1 MLFEFFLLLP
11 LIEFSSSLIFLICN
25 FFRKINLNNIFLDPH
40 RVGVCVS
47 VAMSALQFP
56 ILRSCLLFGPRM
68 MQNIFFAFSISFF
81 LFVCFSW
88 LVCNYSVCCVIKCVA
103 VFILLLTSIDFP
115 FFAII
120 LYRFLLFFL
129 FISIN
134 I

>member
-11 LIEFSSSLIFLICN
+11 LIEFSSSLIFLICK

-47 VAMSALQFP
+47 CYVSAPVSNFA
-56 ILRSCLLFGPRM
+56 LLLAFRA
-68 MQNIFFAFSISFF
+68 QNDAEYFLCFLNFFF